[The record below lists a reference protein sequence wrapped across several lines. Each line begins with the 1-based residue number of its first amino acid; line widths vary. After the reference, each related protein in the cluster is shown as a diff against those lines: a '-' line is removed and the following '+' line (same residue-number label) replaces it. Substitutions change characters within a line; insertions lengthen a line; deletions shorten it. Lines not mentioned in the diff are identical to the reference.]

1 MCCVARQENSTCY
14 LDKLSIWVETMLI
27 KLKYDFFI
35 WESKYNLLIGPKYSS
50 QHCYSLSLELDHLA
64 LYITLLV
71 VSINTAVEIYVDLTL
86 P

>member
-1 MCCVARQENSTCY
+1 MVLCKMIENPEIPQ
-14 LDKLSIWVETMLI
+14 L
-27 KLKYDFFI
+27 

-71 VSINTAVEIYVDLTL
+71 VSINTAVEIYIDLTL